1 MKNLQNPF
9 EFEAAANLP
18 PELVID
24 VYVEDHNY
32 TRFIQSKRNVFLVGE
47 RGSGKSMTLL
57 YNSLKYRAL
66 LSEMKHS
73 KLEFDFV
80 GIYIPCKTP
89 LTQKNEH
96 QLIDNE
102 FHMALISENYLVLSI
117 LYEIGNTFDKYSGL
131 IPVDKK
137 EWLIEELSELFD
149 FKIPNNKD
157 AFDVIKHYANREAK
171 EFQRIINRGDI
182 ADAYSSAK
190 SFGTHVL
197 PLILLLRELPTLS
210 STHFMLM
217 LDDAHDLNKYQR
229 RCLNSWIAYRDHS
242 AFSFKVASAK
252 VSDPDFKTL
261 SGGAILDGH
270 DFITIDMEQPFQNP
284 QSPFGKLACE
294 IIEKRLNK
302 FSINKSAEEF
312 FPPNIDFIKDLNKAN
327 LLARKEA
334 EDHYPGGTPKQ
345 ITDYVYKYGR
355 AIYFRNRSRKA
366 NLPPY
371 SGLDTLVNISTGV
384 IRNLLDPCYWM
395 FDRVYSAAGPGATAA
410 QIDHI
415 PPSVQ
420 TEVILERSQRLWKL
434 LDDGLDKVIEECSRD
449 QAKAVKNLFDELG
462 VFFRER
468 LLTHESEPRVITFTI
483 SGLTSEH
490 ESTLIPLI
498 NIARRAQL
506 LYVRYGPSKD
516 DGRREPY
523 YVPNRMLWPIRG
535 LDPNGQHGRASIK
548 ASDLVGA
555 ANGKPIPVK
564 SSSKQGAVQGDLFNV

>member
-66 LSEMKHS
+66 LSEMRNF
-73 KLEFDFV
+73 KLDYDFV
-80 GIYIPCKTP
+80 GIYVPCKTP

-96 QLIDNE
+96 QLIQNE

-117 LYEIGNTFDKYSGL
+117 LFEIANTFSKFTGIVPEDKR
-131 IPVDKK
+131 
-137 EWLIEELSELFD
+137 EWLNEELSELFEVD
-149 FKIPNNKD
+149 IPKNKD
-157 AFDVIKHYANREAK
+157 AFDAIKRYANRDAK
-171 EFQRIINRGDI
+171 YFQRIINKGNI
-182 ADAYSSAK
+182 ADAYELAK
-190 SFGTHVL
+190 SFSSHIL
-197 PLILLLRELPTLS
+197 PLILLLRELPALA

-242 AFSFKVASAK
+242 VFSFKVASAK

-261 SGGAILDGH
+261 SGGSILDGH

-284 QSPFGKLACE
+284 QSPFGKLARD

-302 FSINKSAEEF
+302 FSIHKSAEDF
-312 FPPNIDFIKDLNKAN
+312 FPSNIDFVKDLNEAN
-327 LLARKEA
+327 SLARKEA
-334 EDHYPGGTPKQ
+334 EVLYPEGKKQ
-345 ITDYVYKYGR
+345 ITDYIYKYGR

-395 FDRVYSAAGPGATAA
+395 FDRVHSAAGPNATIT

-415 PPSVQ
+415 PASVQ

-434 LDDGLDKVIEECSRD
+434 LDDGLDKVIEECTRD
-449 QAKAVKNLFDELG
+449 QAKAVKNLFDELA

-483 SGLTSEH
+483 SGMTKEY

-498 NIARRAQL
+498 DIARRAQL

-535 LDPNGQHGRASIK
+535 LDPNGQAGRASIK
-548 ASDLVGA
+548 ASDLVA
-555 ANGKPIPVK
+555 ATNGKTIPAK
-564 SSSKQGAVQGDLFNV
+564 SSSKEGAVQGDLFNA